1 MCQPCTTSKK
11 NLPASN
17 ASDTDGSTQHVS
29 GVDSSRCVVCVSP
42 LNSLGRGCSSPI
54 LQMRELRLREV
65 KYLVQG
71 HITNEY
77 MLQRN
82 LISIPQK

>member
-1 MCQPCTTSKK
+1 MPTTHNLRK
-11 NLPASN
+11 NLPAGN
-17 ASDTDGSTQHVS
+17 ASGTDGSTQHVS
-29 GVDSSRCVVCVSP
+29 GVDSASCVVCVSP
-42 LNSLGRGCSSPI
+42 LNSLGRGCSSPV
-54 LQMRELRLREV
+54 LQMREPRLREL
-65 KYLVQG
+65 KCLVQG